1 MLHSHICHICG
12 TWYWGESSS
21 TIFTGFRSIPYFQTW
36 KLCTSQRNG
45 SANMCLCIK
54 VYVFCGWWDWW
65 IGHEPIHLLWVTET
79 QSKYQINGSLLKAPM
94 VDCLNLIMCV
104 IPRKETLE
112 EGENKLIEMLNKTLG
127 DLDGKNVNNL
137 FFLDMQTHTNV

>member
-1 MLHSHICHICG
+1 
-12 TWYWGESSS
+12 
-21 TIFTGFRSIPYFQTW
+21 
-36 KLCTSQRNG
+36 
-45 SANMCLCIK
+45 
-54 VYVFCGWWDWW
+54 
-65 IGHEPIHLLWVTET
+65 
-79 QSKYQINGSLLKAPM
+79 M

-104 IPRKETLE
+104 IPHKETLE

>member
-1 MLHSHICHICG
+1 
-12 TWYWGESSS
+12 
-21 TIFTGFRSIPYFQTW
+21 
-36 KLCTSQRNG
+36 
-45 SANMCLCIK
+45 
-54 VYVFCGWWDWW
+54 
-65 IGHEPIHLLWVTET
+65 
-79 QSKYQINGSLLKAPM
+79 M

-127 DLDGKNVNNL
+127 DLDGEKCKQLVHRDPC